1 MAFRFVHAADIHLD
15 SPLRSLALRD
25 PELAELIG
33 TATRR
38 ALERIVDLCLAE
50 QVDALLLA
58 GDLYDG
64 DQTSMKTARFLAEQ
78 MRRLDEAGI
87 DVFLVRGNH
96 DALSRITKEL
106 VLPERVK
113 LFGGRAEAIP
123 VARPGAAFDVVIHGL
138 SFAQPH
144 APESL
149 LPKYRPPLD
158 GAVNI
163 GLLHTSLGGAPGH
176 DLYAPCS
183 LADLAASG
191 MRYWALGHIHA
202 RTVVEGATTI
212 VMPGMPQGRDINEAG
227 PKSVSLVTIADDR
240 SITVEERLIALAQFE
255 RVEVDATGLNDWEGL
270 VAALSGAL
278 EQARAKAVSAHLVAR
293 VRIVGTSP
301 LAWRMRRD
309 RDLLKT
315 QADERA
321 SLLGGSRVE
330 SLELA
335 STAPLAGAAPDAP
348 EAPLAGDPV
357 GELRRLIRDEVAL
370 SPGYRAEVKR
380 MAEEVFAQLP
390 PDLRNLFGSDEA
402 SFDAALADAVRE
414 GTDDVIA
421 LLQVQDRTQDRTG
434 GDA

>member
-227 PKSVSLVTIADDR
+227 PKSVTLVTIADDR
-240 SITVEERLIALAQFE
+240 SISVEERLIALAQFE
-255 RVEVDATGLNDWEGL
+255 RVEVDATGLTDWEGL

-421 LLQVQDRTQDRTG
+421 LLQAQDRTQDRTG

>member
-1 MAFRFVHAADIHLD
+1 LAFRFVHAADIHLD

-227 PKSVSLVTIADDR
+227 PKSVTLVTIADDR
-240 SITVEERLIALAQFE
+240 SISVEERLIALAQFE
-255 RVEVDATGLNDWEGL
+255 RVEVDATGLTDWEGL

-421 LLQVQDRTQDRTG
+421 LLQAQDRTQDRTG

>member
-1 MAFRFVHAADIHLD
+1 LAFRFVHAADIHLD